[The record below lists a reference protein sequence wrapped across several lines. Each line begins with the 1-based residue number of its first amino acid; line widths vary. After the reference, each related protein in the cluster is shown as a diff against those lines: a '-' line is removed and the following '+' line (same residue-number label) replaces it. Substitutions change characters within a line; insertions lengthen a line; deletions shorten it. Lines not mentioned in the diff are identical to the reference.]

1 MIGETRWCFLK
12 HKTLQIGEEITFTF
26 CTTTSKQNNCAVLC
40 ETTVLW
46 TLDLIIFSG
55 ISTQFTEIQV
65 RGLMSQTSWQCTR
78 RLHTLTERRN
88 MVECWYKNALRWFL
102 LTGLQAG
109 TLVTFTLCIV
119 TSEIT
124 ETVDAVTKTG
134 LLILAE
140 IRRGELITQM
150 AVTGTGTETSR
161 TCKQCTNDL
170 WIYRGL
176 QNSCFLKKM
185 DHFLGWN
192 VDVGSRQWRKW
203 IIDFS

>member
-1 MIGETRWCFLK
+1 MQFLY
-12 HKTLQIGEEITFTF
+12 I
-26 CTTTSKQNNCAVLC
+26 NCGTWQGCGLAKKNVLC
-40 ETTVLW
+40 
-46 TLDLIIFSG
+46 
-55 ISTQFTEIQV
+55 
-65 RGLMSQTSWQCTR
+65 
-78 RLHTLTERRN
+78 
-88 MVECWYKNALRWFL
+88 WFL

-109 TLVTFTLCIV
+109 TLVAFTLSIE

-170 WIYRGL
+170 WIYLGL
-176 QNSCFLKKM
+176 QNLCF
-185 DHFLGWN
+185 F
-192 VDVGSRQWRKW
+192 
-203 IIDFS
+203 

>member
-1 MIGETRWCFLK
+1 MVKKCL
-12 HKTLQIGEEITFTF
+12 TL
-26 CTTTSKQNNCAVLC
+26 V
-40 ETTVLW
+40 
-46 TLDLIIFSG
+46 
-55 ISTQFTEIQV
+55 
-65 RGLMSQTSWQCTR
+65 
-78 RLHTLTERRN
+78 
-88 MVECWYKNALRWFL
+88 L
-102 LTGLQAG
+102 LTGLQTG

-170 WIYRGL
+170 WIYLGL
-176 QNSCFLKKM
+176 QNLCFLKRWTISLVGM
-185 DHFLGWN
+185 WMLVLDSGGNDLSSFLRSN
-192 VDVGSRQWRKW
+192 DVDLDVLHDEIKLDNEAANFW
-203 IIDFS
+203 